1 MADEAALMK
10 QRASILA
17 EIKRRGGE
25 KNAPG
30 FVQQL
35 QNVDAQL
42 RSLRGNAAGS
52 GGIGGSGT
60 IATTFKNQQDIF
72 NAEKSV
78 AGDEARTN
86 LALNNPNVTTPMGGS
101 TTTVNPDGTINVN
114 QYLSPEQQKLYEGG
128 TGITSMAQDLA
139 KGRLSGGQFATDFNP
154 TLTDRPVDVRGG
166 PGEFNP
172 NLTTR
177 TATGDLVAD
186 RARIEDQV
194 YKNLTRNLGRQ
205 YKEERDQIEQTL
217 ANRGIPLDPNSDLYK
232 KTIRDLD
239 ERYDQIRENALTQ
252 ATQIGGEEYGRSVGI
267 GETMRANDYDI
278 QSGTHGTNMNDW
290 LNRFNAGETARANDY
305 NLGAGIRGINF
316 NEAAGLPGFGSGLM
330 VPNLQPFQGVN
341 YDVPN
346 PTDIFTAFQNNKQAQ
361 QALDLQKKQ
370 LAAST
375 AIARMAAGGGS
386 GGGSSA
392 QQAPNPFNSTPP
404 TGF

>member
-17 EIKRRGGE
+17 EIKRRGGD

-305 NLGAGIRGINF
+305 NLGAGIR
-316 NEAAGLPGFGSGLM
+316 
-330 VPNLQPFQGVN
+330 
-341 YDVPN
+341 
-346 PTDIFTAFQNNKQAQ
+346 
-361 QALDLQKKQ
+361 
-370 LAAST
+370 
-375 AIARMAAGGGS
+375 
-386 GGGSSA
+386 
-392 QQAPNPFNSTPP
+392 
-404 TGF
+404 